1 MWAFA
6 SGNLRMGPLD
16 GRDPGEGT
24 VLLVGALVTVLIAK
38 EAFRR
43 LRASPVAVRARSAVT
58 IPGRMSAGDTVIAL
72 AVLKDA
78 LHQVG
83 VRVLRPPVHGG

>member
-1 MWAFA
+1 MA
-6 SGNLRMGPLD
+6 GLD
-16 GRDPGEGT
+16 DRDPGEGK
-24 VLLVGALVTVLIAK
+24 VLLVGALVTLLVTK
-38 EAFRR
+38 EALRR
-43 LRASPVAVRARSAVT
+43 FGASPVAVRARSAVRL
-58 IPGRMSAGDTVIAL
+58 PGRPSAADTIIAF